1 MFIGIIFQK
10 QKLVNVYF
18 LFTTGGDTTPTFPP
32 GSGPIFVDSL
42 ICNEESQTVIGDC
55 VALNDIG
62 LTDCSH
68 QDDIGVQCE
77 GVLANLVNLFVNL
90 QVN

>member
-1 MFIGIIFQK
+1 MS
-10 QKLVNVYF
+10 
-18 LFTTGGDTTPTFPP
+18 TFPH

-42 ICNEESQTVIGDC
+42 ICNEESQTVTGDC

-68 QDDIGVQCE
+68 QRDIGVQCE
-77 GVLANLVNLFVNL
+77 GVLANFNFSIIL
-90 QVN
+90 QYDRLIIIIAIYVHL